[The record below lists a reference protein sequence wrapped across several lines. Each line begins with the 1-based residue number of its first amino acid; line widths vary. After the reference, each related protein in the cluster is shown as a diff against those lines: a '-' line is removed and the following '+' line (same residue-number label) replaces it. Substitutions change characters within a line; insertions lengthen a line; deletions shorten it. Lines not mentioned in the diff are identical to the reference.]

1 MKWNGRYYRPGYGIP
16 VYPKKQDNITELLKP
31 LSEKTDKGNVWV
43 PILNQPINVLK
54 TASAPVVS
62 QTPTRTLTPTP
73 TKTPTQT
80 PTPSFTPTETPTN
93 TPTLTQTQTG
103 TPTETPTQTPTPSF
117 TPTLTPTMTL
127 TPTPSQITYYILAET
142 NDILQAENN
151 DLIEYE
157 H

>member
-16 VYPKKQDNITELLKP
+16 VYPKKQDNIKELLKP

-54 TASAPVVS
+54 TTSAPVSS
-62 QTPTRTLTPTP
+62 QTPT
-73 TKTPTQT
+73 PTQT
-80 PTPSFTPTETPTN
+80 FTP
-93 TPTLTQTQTG
+93 
-103 TPTETPTQTPTPSF
+103 TPTPSF